1 MEGKICLKLNEF
13 QAKVVSTFKELRQN
27 RDFSDVTLVSEDG
40 QQIEAHRSILSSSC
54 PFFMNLLAKNLHPHP
69 MLIMTGVESRDLIA
83 IVDFLYSGELVVE
96 SEDLDSFLALAKKLK
111 LTGLTRTEEVNVTD
125 DEDFCPKLNA
135 LTKQEDDFARDS
147 EVYEENEA
155 SETRHDYLV
164 KQALQG
170 RAVSSEHLGDPRFAD
185 PEEVDEQAASSM
197 VDELA
202 DPSISGKFSDAQRG
216 KREPSPGVVRE
227 HIGTSQSS
235 CGSDTTRGSLKKR
248 KNMRQLSQEIHHD
261 LSSAVA
267 PDQVDAL
274 VKSMIGFSDRV
285 STFSTGKSVREKTC
299 KVCGR
304 QGLSTSIARHIE
316 RNHIV
321 AAVPNFCEGCK
332 KIFGTR
338 AALKRHKSDSHCMY
352 VNRIYPRIN

>member
-1 MEGKICLKLNEF
+1 MCLKLNEF

-125 DEDFCPKLNA
+125 DEDFCPKFNA

-164 KQALQG
+164 KQAL
-170 RAVSSEHLGDPRFAD
+170 SSEHDGEPRFAN
-185 PEEVDEQAASSM
+185 PEEVCEQAVSSM
-197 VDELA
+197 VDEIA
-202 DPSISGKFSDAQRG
+202 DPSSSGKFSDAQRG
-216 KREPSPGVVRE
+216 KREPSSGVVRE

-285 STFSTGKSVREKTC
+285 STFSTGKSVRERTC

-352 VNRIYPRIN
+352 VNRIHPGIN

>member
-1 MEGKICLKLNEF
+1 MDGKIYLKLNEF
-13 QAKVVSTFKELRQN
+13 QAKVVSTFKELRQS

-54 PFFMNLLAKNLHPHP
+54 PFFMNLLAKNRHPHP

-125 DEDFCPKLNA
+125 EEDFCPKLNA
-135 LTKQEDDFARDS
+135 LTKQEDDFVRGS
-147 EVYEENEA
+147 EIYEENEA
-155 SETRHDYLV
+155 SETNHDYLV
-164 KQALQG
+164 KQALQE
-170 RAVSSEHLGDPRFAD
+170 RAVSSEHDGDPRFAD

-197 VDELA
+197 VDEVA
-202 DPSISGKFSDAQRG
+202 DLSISDKFSDAQRG
-216 KREPSPGVVRE
+216 KRE
-227 HIGTSQSS
+227 SS
-235 CGSDTTRGSLKKR
+235 SDTTRRSLKMR
-248 KNMRQLSQEIHHD
+248 KNLRQPSQEIHHD

-274 VKSMIGFSDRV
+274 VKSMIGFSDTV
-285 STFSTGKSVREKTC
+285 STFSTGKSVRERTC

-352 VNRIYPRIN
+352 VNRICPRIN